1 MSLIDNTVIAPPLRG
16 EWRNKK
22 AGKQLVCFTDLKY
35 DTITPTDVDLF
46 FERHDTHFVFAE
58 TKKEGTPPQGGQE
71 LALKRLCDAVTTPM
85 RAAVF
90 FETTHNTPF
99 DEDLFIAETK
109 ITRYR
114 YKGQWHTPKDYITLK
129 NGIDIF
135 LSS

>member
-1 MSLIDNTVIAPPLRG
+1 MSLTDNTSIDPPLRG

-22 AGKQLVCFTDLKY
+22 AGKQLVCFTGLKY

-46 FERHDTHFVFAE
+46 FERHDTHFVFVE

-71 LALKRLCDAVTTPM
+71 LALKRLCNAVTATG
-85 RAAVF
+85 RAAIF
-90 FETTHNTPF
+90 FETTHTTPF
-99 DEDLFIAETK
+99 DDDLFIAETK
-109 ITRYR
+109 IMRHW
-114 YKGQWHTPKDYITLK
+114 YKGKWHTPKDYVTLK